1 MSKRDLPAFARHLS
15 SADLARAAR
24 AHWDFVS
31 KETEGAPRWSARRFT
46 RTTGIPARDAETL
59 GIRPA
64 KGLTFAPVP
73 RRQGRRGVTWEQ
85 ACVSCI
91 LRLLTFTR

>member
-24 AHWDFVS
+24 AHWDFVG

-85 ACVSCI
+85 ACVSRFS
-91 LRLLTFTR
+91 RLLTFTR

>member
-15 SADLARAAR
+15 AAALVRSAR
-24 AHWDFVS
+24 AHWDFRG

-46 RTTGIPARDAETL
+46 RTTGIPAQDAKAL
-59 GIRPA
+59 GIPPA
-64 KGLTFAPVP
+64 KGLTFSAVP

-85 ACVSCI
+85 ACVSCF